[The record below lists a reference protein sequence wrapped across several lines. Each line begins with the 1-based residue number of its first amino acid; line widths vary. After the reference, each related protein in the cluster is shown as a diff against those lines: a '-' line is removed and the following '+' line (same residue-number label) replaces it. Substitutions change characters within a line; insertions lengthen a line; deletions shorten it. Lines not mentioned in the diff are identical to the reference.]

1 MNRLTPGPV
10 HRAGLFVLALLIAY
24 VAYDALSDPAPTFT
38 AHDYDGDGILEYWEV
53 WDSVREFEEQQD

>member
-1 MNRLTPGPV
+1 M